1 MSTNGRASYTHDV
14 GAAAPDV
21 GGSPRRSGSIH
32 HRLKTTAFR
41 LRWPWTPDRRQ
52 GRHLSWQLPT
62 SLIGAKIMARRK
74 ISDTALVVLVAMI
87 GGPIWL
93 FQNYPV
99 LAVVLGAIFISGF
112 IQYSRCRVCEV
123 CGVVLKRVV
132 YLWEING
139 QSKRVCPICNRTL
152 ERRQSNR
159 ALRNL

>member
-1 MSTNGRASYTHDV
+1 MSTFISSPWHQDTEDEVNGRFLSRDPRPLLILNVRPLHDTEEKFLL
-14 GAAAPDV
+14 GQA
-21 GGSPRRSGSIH
+21 
-32 HRLKTTAFR
+32 
-41 LRWPWTPDRRQ
+41 
-52 GRHLSWQLPT
+52 T